1 MKISISGI
9 RGVFNQDLS
18 VQEIARFSRIFG
30 SYLKN
35 NFTVKNCVIARDSRP
50 SGRLIAEV
58 VTGCLMEQG
67 IDVYD
72 MGVAP
77 TPVLFREARKYTGGL
92 MITASHNPLPWN
104 GLKMLIDGRG
114 LFESDLEQLLNT
126 RINEY
131 SLIGQYFKVD
141 PNYTTDILNH
151 IQQPN
156 QSNVDFKVGIDFG
169 GGAACNYTNYLLD
182 LYRVKYLGIND
193 RLGFSSRGPDPT
205 SDPLTDLCNLVKI
218 NNLNFG
224 FAFDIDGDRLAVVNS
239 DGVQLNPDLTLLF
252 CIASVINNNGF
263 KKFTISLDTSL
274 AIEKY
279 VKDHNGQIFI
289 SKVGES
295 NVLRRMIETHSE
307 SGGEGSSGGF
317 IMPSFTSC
325 RDGLLAS
332 IIISSL
338 DQNLIKE
345 CITISSNF
353 RQIRTKYPINAKTDN
368 EKLFDKIL
376 SALKSY
382 TTNIVYTD
390 GLKFILDDDSWILI
404 RISNTE
410 HVLRMS
416 LESSTKK
423 VDSLYKTFYDKIVQ
437 AYEKIQ

>member
-9 RGVFNQDLS
+9 RGIFNQDLS
-18 VQEIARFSRIFG
+18 IQEIARFSRTFG
-30 SYLKN
+30 SYLKD
-35 NFTVKNCVIARDSRP
+35 NFTVRNCVIARDSRP
-50 SGRLIAEV
+50 SGKLIAEV
-58 VTGCLMEQG
+58 VAGSLLEQG
-67 IDVYD
+67 IHVYD

-104 GLKMLIDGRG
+104 GLKMLINGRG
-114 LFESDLEQLLNT
+114 LFESDLEQLLST
-126 RINEY
+126 KISEH
-131 SLIGQYFKVD
+131 SQIGKYYKID
-141 PNYTTDILNH
+141 PTYTIDILKY
-151 IQQPN
+151 IQPPK
-156 QSNVDFKVGIDFG
+156 QSKDDFKVGIDFG
-169 GGAACNYTNYLLD
+169 GGAACNYTHQLLD
-182 LYRVKYLGIND
+182 LYLVKYFGIND
-193 RLGFSSRGPDPT
+193 NLGFSSRGPDPT
-205 SDPLTDLCNLVKI
+205 SDPLLDLCNLVKI

-224 FAFDIDGDRLAVVNS
+224 FAFDIDGDRLVVVNS

-252 CIASVINNNGF
+252 CVASVINNNQF

-274 AIEKY
+274 AVEKY
-279 VKDHNGQIFI
+279 VKDHSGQIFI

-295 NVLRRMIETHSE
+295 NVLQRMIETHSE
-307 SGGEGSSGGF
+307 AGGEGSSGGF

-332 IIISSL
+332 VIISSL

-345 CITISSNF
+345 CMTISSNF

-368 EKLFDKIL
+368 EDLFDKIL

-382 TTNIVYTD
+382 STNIIYTD
-390 GLKFILDDDSWILI
+390 GLKFILDDDSWILM

-416 LESSTKK
+416 LESTTEK
-423 VDSLYKTFYDKIVQ
+423 VDSLYKTFYGKIVE
-437 AYEKIQ
+437 AYEKTQ

>member
-9 RGVFNQDLS
+9 RGIFNQDLS
-18 VQEIARFSRIFG
+18 IQEIARFSRTFG
-30 SYLKN
+30 SYLKD
-35 NFTVKNCVIARDSRP
+35 NFTVRNCVIARDSRP
-50 SGRLIAEV
+50 SGKIIAEIV
-58 VTGCLMEQG
+58 AGSLLEQG
-67 IDVYD
+67 IHVYD

-104 GLKMLIDGRG
+104 GLKMLINGRG
-114 LFESDLEQLLNT
+114 LFESDLEQLLST
-126 RINEY
+126 KISEH
-131 SLIGQYFKVD
+131 SQIGQYYKID
-141 PNYTTDILNH
+141 PTYTIDILKY
-151 IQQPN
+151 IQPPK
-156 QSNVDFKVGIDFG
+156 QSKDDFKVGIDFG
-169 GGAACNYTNYLLD
+169 GGAACNYTHQLLD
-182 LYRVKYLGIND
+182 LYLVKYFGIND
-193 RLGFSSRGPDPT
+193 NLGFSSRGPDPT
-205 SDPLTDLCNLVKI
+205 SDPLLDLCNLVKI
-218 NNLNFG
+218 NNFNFG
-224 FAFDIDGDRLAVVNS
+224 FAFDIDGDRLVVVNS

-252 CIASVINNNGF
+252 CVASVINNNQF

-274 AIEKY
+274 AVEKY
-279 VKDHNGQIFI
+279 VKDHSGQIFI

-295 NVLRRMIETHSE
+295 NVLQRMIETHSE

-332 IIISSL
+332 VIISSL

-345 CITISSNF
+345 CMTISSNF

-368 EKLFDKIL
+368 EELFDKIS

-382 TTNIVYTD
+382 STNIIYTD
-390 GLKFILDDDSWILI
+390 GLKFILDDNSWILM

-416 LESSTKK
+416 LESTTEK
-423 VDSLYKTFYDKIVQ
+423 VDSLYKTFYGKIVE
-437 AYEKIQ
+437 AYEKTQ

>member
-9 RGVFNQDLS
+9 RGIFNQDLS
-18 VQEIARFSRIFG
+18 IQEIARFSRTFG
-30 SYLKN
+30 SYLKD
-35 NFTVKNCVIARDSRP
+35 NFTVRNCVIARDSRP
-50 SGRLIAEV
+50 SGKLIAEV
-58 VTGCLMEQG
+58 VAGSLLEQG
-67 IDVYD
+67 IHVYD

-104 GLKMLIDGRG
+104 GLKMLINGRG
-114 LFESDLEQLLNT
+114 LFESDLEQLLST
-126 RINEY
+126 KISEH
-131 SLIGQYFKVD
+131 SQIGQYYKID
-141 PNYTTDILNH
+141 PTYTVDILKY
-151 IQQPN
+151 IQPPK
-156 QSNVDFKVGIDFG
+156 QSKDDFKVGIDFG
-169 GGAACNYTNYLLD
+169 GGAACNYTHQLLD
-182 LYRVKYLGIND
+182 LYLVKYFGIND
-193 RLGFSSRGPDPT
+193 NLGFSSRGPDPT
-205 SDPLTDLCNLVKI
+205 SDPLLDLCNLVKI

-224 FAFDIDGDRLAVVNS
+224 FAFDIDGDRLVVVNS

-252 CIASVINNNGF
+252 CVASVINNNQF

-274 AIEKY
+274 AVEKY
-279 VKDHNGQIFI
+279 VKDHSGQIFI

-295 NVLRRMIETHSE
+295 NVLQRMIETHSE
-307 SGGEGSSGGF
+307 AGGEGSSGGF

-332 IIISSL
+332 VIISSL

-345 CITISSNF
+345 CMTISSNF

-368 EKLFDKIL
+368 EDLFDKIL

-382 TTNIVYTD
+382 STNIIYTD
-390 GLKFILDDDSWILI
+390 GLKFILDDDSWILM

-416 LESSTKK
+416 LESTTEK
-423 VDSLYKTFYDKIVQ
+423 VDSLYKTFYGKIVE
-437 AYEKIQ
+437 AYEKTQ